1 MNWELI
7 ADIVDIIWPLMVLF
21 LLIKDMDDIK
31 NLEERVSSL
40 EKENNELFFKH
51 RI

>member
-7 ADIVDIIWPLMVLF
+7 ADVAGVIWPLMILF

-40 EKENNELFFKH
+40 EKENNELSFKH